1 MYENSEEYKL
11 FDVGVEF
18 NDLQIE
24 TLEDRINTAVAIHNE
39 LAPLTP
45 EGMGEYLQDPNF
57 EGKIDLE
64 QQKMMYEQKQAE
76 LDATKARPGMEGI
89 KKKSAEGKTKRWGQ
103 SPEKKGKEK

>member
-1 MYENSEEYKL
+1 M
-11 FDVGVEF
+11 GVEF

-89 KKKSAEGKTKRWGQ
+89 KKKSSEAKTKRWGK
-103 SPEKKGKEK
+103 SPEKK